1 MQLRQLEYFVA
12 VVEESNFTR
21 AAQRVHVSQSGV
33 SAQIRQLEREL
44 GQVLLDRSGRAV
56 RPTHAGAALLPYAR
70 AALAAVSGAR
80 QAVDELTGLVRGR
93 VAVGMVMACSVTHL
107 FDQLASFHTT
117 YPGVDIALSEDNS
130 DRLLDAVQAGRLD
143 LALVGL
149 AAPPPDGI
157 GSRLIAEE
165 PLVAAVTADDPLGGR
180 TVVTLAD
187 LRDRAVVS
195 MPSGTGVRTAFDN
208 ACVVSGVSPRVALE
222 ASAPDAVVR
231 LALRG
236 LGVAILTRSMVPDD
250 AGLRALTIEAAPCA
264 RLDLVWRTG
273 AQTNPAA
280 RALIQHAQNWSSVQ
294 PTQPG

>member
-117 YPGVDIALSEDNS
+117 HPGVDITLSEDNS
-130 DRLLDAVQAGRLD
+130 DRLLDAVGAGRLD

-149 AAPPPDGI
+149 AGPPPDGF
-157 GSRLIAEE
+157 GFRPIAEE
-165 PLVAAVTADDPLGGR
+165 PLVAAVRTDDPLGGR
-180 TVVTLAD
+180 TVITLAD
-187 LRDRAVVS
+187 LGDRTVVS
-195 MPSGTGVRTAFDN
+195 MPAGTGVRTAFDR
-208 ACVVSGVSPRVALE
+208 ACVAAGVSPRVALE

-236 LGVAILTRSMVPDD
+236 LGVAILTRSMAGD

-273 AQTNPAA
+273 TQTNPAA
-280 RALIQHAQNWSSVQ
+280 RALIQHGRNWSPVQ
-294 PTQPG
+294 SAR

>member
-21 AAQRVHVSQSGV
+21 AADRVHVSQSGV

-44 GQVLLDRSGRAV
+44 GQVLLDRSERAV

-80 QAVDELTGLVRGR
+80 QAVDELTGLIRGR

-107 FDQLASFHTT
+107 FDQLASFHTAH
-117 YPGVDIALSEDNS
+117 PGVDIALSEDNS

-208 ACVVSGVSPRVALE
+208 ACVVAGVSPRVALE

-236 LGVAILTRSMVPDD
+236 LGVAILTRSMIPADD
-250 AGLRALTIEAAPCA
+250 AGLRAVPIEAAPCA

-280 RALIQHAQNWSSVQ
+280 RALIGHARNWS